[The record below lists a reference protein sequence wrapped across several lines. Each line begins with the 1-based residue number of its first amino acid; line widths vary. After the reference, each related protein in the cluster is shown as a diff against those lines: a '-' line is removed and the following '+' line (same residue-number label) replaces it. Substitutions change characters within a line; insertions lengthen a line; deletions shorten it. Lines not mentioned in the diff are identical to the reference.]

1 MKFRGASR
9 TQKLVRSALVLALTG
24 IMAAVLIFGARVA
37 GPITAPVTMLA
48 NANVAQSDAGARAHE
63 NAPHQQTLVAQA
75 AENAAE
81 LRGFFLAGV
90 LAIFAFAALTVYLQI
105 ARARHERAAREAR
118 GHAHGILQTAQE
130 GFFWLDVNLRIGG
143 ASSAALTRMF
153 GREHFAGLAFEE
165 LLQGLLPPATLAT
178 AAKDIKLLWDEAAQE
193 NSIKSIDPFGELQIQ
208 VDNGR
213 GDRDARHLQFN
224 FHRVVG
230 TSGVKHVL
238 VSVADVT
245 ASVLLARELV
255 EAQKNADSQM
265 DTLLDVMQID
275 PLQLAAFL
283 DATEAGLQLVNA
295 VLKESAR
302 TDGEFRVKLDRL
314 LRELHA
320 IKGDASALGISGVAQ
335 RVHRFEDLL
344 SELKER
350 SELSGVD
357 FLPLVLRLDELL
369 AHLRSIRELT
379 VRLAALRAGAVAGA
393 PGTHALMVQE
403 RAALPA
409 DDLATML
416 QGLALRLRHDQE
428 KKFRLSLHGLAQI
441 PLEYRA
447 TVRDLLIQLLRN
459 SAVHGIEPADVRRTQ
474 GKTES
479 GLVRAEF
486 RANDEGYELVFEDD
500 GAGLALEKL
509 KTAAI
514 RKHLTTA
521 AEAARMDTRAAM
533 GLIFRGGV
541 STCERVTMDAGRG
554 VGMEMVAR
562 RIAALGG
569 KIVLSTDRGKFTRVK
584 IALPAMQSAK
594 SAVA

>member
-1 MKFRGASR
+1 MKIRGASR
-9 TQKLVRSALVLALTG
+9 TQKVVTGALVLALTG

-37 GPITAPVTMLA
+37 
-48 NANVAQSDAGARAHE
+48 RAHE
-63 NAPHQQTLVAQA
+63 NAPQQQTLVAQA
-75 AENAAE
+75 AAATQRAPAANAAD
-81 LRGFFLAGV
+81 LRLLFLAGA
-90 LAIFAFAALTVYLQI
+90 LAMFAFAALAVYLQI

-130 GFFWLDVNLRIGG
+130 GFFWLDVNLRIGA

-153 GREHFAGLAFEE
+153 GREDFAGLAFEE
-165 LLQGLLPPATLAT
+165 LLQGLLPPAQLAT
-178 AAKDIKLLWDEAAQE
+178 AAKDIKLLWDEPAPE

-213 GDRDARHLQFN
+213 GDRDTRHLQFN

-230 TSGVKHVL
+230 ASGVKHVL

-245 ASVLLARELV
+245 ASVLLARELI
-255 EAQKNADSQM
+255 EAQKNADSQVDM
-265 DTLLDVMQID
+265 LLGVMQID

-314 LRELHA
+314 IRELHA
-320 IKGDASALGISGVAQ
+320 IKGDASALGISGVAE
-335 RVHRFEDLL
+335 RAHRFDDLL
-344 SELKER
+344 CELKER

-369 AHLRSIRELT
+369 AHLRSMRELT
-379 VRLAALRAGAVAGA
+379 VRVAALRDGAAFGA
-393 PGTHALMVQE
+393 PGTHALQMAHE
-403 RAALPA
+403 RAAHPA
-409 DDLATML
+409 DDLATTL

-459 SAVHGIEPADVRRTQ
+459 SAVHGIEPADVRRTH
-474 GKTES
+474 GKTET

-541 STCERVTMDAGRG
+541 STCDRVTMDAGRG

-584 IALPAMQSAK
+584 IALPLLQSAK

>member
-1 MKFRGASR
+1 MKIRGASR
-9 TQKLVRSALVLALTG
+9 TQKVVTGALVLALTG

-37 GPITAPVTMLA
+37 
-48 NANVAQSDAGARAHE
+48 RAHE
-63 NAPHQQTLVAQA
+63 NAPQQQTLVAQA
-75 AENAAE
+75 AAATQRAPAANAAD
-81 LRGFFLAGV
+81 LRLLFLAGA
-90 LAIFAFAALTVYLQI
+90 LAMFAFAALAVYLQI

-130 GFFWLDVNLRIGG
+130 GFFWLDVNLRIGA

-153 GREHFAGLAFEE
+153 GREDFAGLAFEE
-165 LLQGLLPPATLAT
+165 LLQGLLPPAQLAT
-178 AAKDIKLLWDEAAQE
+178 AAKDIKLLWDEPAPE

-213 GDRDARHLQFN
+213 GDRDTRHLQFN

-230 TSGVKHVL
+230 ASGVKHVL

-245 ASVLLARELV
+245 ASVLLARELI
-255 EAQKNADSQM
+255 EAQKNADSQVDM
-265 DTLLDVMQID
+265 LLGVMQID

-314 LRELHA
+314 IRELHA
-320 IKGDASALGISGVAQ
+320 IKGDASALGISGVAE
-335 RVHRFEDLL
+335 RAHRFDDLL
-344 SELKER
+344 CELKER

-369 AHLRSIRELT
+369 AHLRSMRELT
-379 VRLAALRAGAVAGA
+379 VRVAALRDGAAAGA
-393 PGTHALMVQE
+393 PGMHALQMAHA
-403 RAALPA
+403 RSALPA
-409 DDLATML
+409 EDLATTL

-459 SAVHGIEPADVRRTQ
+459 SAVHGIEPADVRRTR
-474 GKTES
+474 GKSET

-486 RANDEGYELVFEDD
+486 RANDEDYELVFEDD

-584 IALPAMQSAK
+584 IALPLLQSAK

>member
-1 MKFRGASR
+1 MKIRGASR
-9 TQKLVRSALVLALTG
+9 TQKVVTGALVLALTG

-37 GPITAPVTMLA
+37 
-48 NANVAQSDAGARAHE
+48 RAHE
-63 NAPHQQTLVAQA
+63 NAPQQQMLVAQA
-75 AENAAE
+75 AAATQRARAANAAD
-81 LRGFFLAGV
+81 LRLLFLAGA
-90 LAIFAFAALTVYLQI
+90 LAMFAALAVYLQI

-130 GFFWLDVNLRIGG
+130 GFFWLDVNLRIGA

-153 GREHFAGLAFEE
+153 GREDFAGLAFEE
-165 LLQGLLPPATLAT
+165 LLQGLLPPAQLAT
-178 AAKDIKLLWDEAAQE
+178 AAKDIKLLWDEPAPE

-213 GDRDARHLQFN
+213 GDRDTRHLQFN

-230 TSGVKHVL
+230 ASGVKHVL

-245 ASVLLARELV
+245 AGVLLARELI
-255 EAQKNADSQM
+255 EAQTNADSQM
-265 DTLLDVMQID
+265 DMLLGVMQID

-314 LRELHA
+314 MRELHA

-335 RVHRFEDLL
+335 RAHRFDDLL

-369 AHLRSIRELT
+369 AHLRSMRELT
-379 VRLAALRAGAVAGA
+379 VRVAALRDGAAAGA
-393 PGTHALMVQE
+393 PGMHALQMAHE
-403 RAALPA
+403 RSALPA
-409 DDLATML
+409 EDLATTL

-459 SAVHGIEPADVRRTQ
+459 SAVHGIEPADVRRTR
-474 GKTES
+474 GKSET

-486 RANDEGYELVFEDD
+486 RANDEDYELVFEDD

-541 STCERVTMDAGRG
+541 STCERITMDAGRG

-584 IALPAMQSAK
+584 IALPAMQSQK

>member
-1 MKFRGASR
+1 MKIRGASR
-9 TQKLVRSALVLALTG
+9 TQKVVTGALVLALTG

-37 GPITAPVTMLA
+37 
-48 NANVAQSDAGARAHE
+48 RAHE
-63 NAPHQQTLVAQA
+63 NAPQQQTLVAQA
-75 AENAAE
+75 AAATQRAPAANAAD
-81 LRGFFLAGV
+81 LRLLFLAGA
-90 LAIFAFAALTVYLQI
+90 LAMFAFAALAVYLQI

-130 GFFWLDVNLRIGG
+130 GFFWLDVNLRIGA

-153 GREHFAGLAFEE
+153 GREDFAGLAFEE

-178 AAKDIKLLWDEAAQE
+178 AAKDIKLLWDEPAPE

-213 GDRDARHLQFN
+213 GDRDTRHLQFN

-230 TSGVKHVL
+230 ASGVKHVL

-245 ASVLLARELV
+245 ASVLLARELI
-255 EAQKNADSQM
+255 EAQKNADSQVDM
-265 DTLLDVMQID
+265 LLGVMQID

-314 LRELHA
+314 IRELHA
-320 IKGDASALGISGVAQ
+320 IKGDASALGISGVAE
-335 RVHRFEDLL
+335 RAHRFDDLL
-344 SELKER
+344 CELKER

-369 AHLRSIRELT
+369 AHLRSMRELT
-379 VRLAALRAGAVAGA
+379 VRVAALRDGAAAGA
-393 PGTHALMVQE
+393 PGMHALQMAHE
-403 RAALPA
+403 RSALPA
-409 DDLATML
+409 EDLATTL

-459 SAVHGIEPADVRRTQ
+459 SAVHGIEPADVRRTR
-474 GKTES
+474 GKSET

-486 RANDEGYELVFEDD
+486 RANDEDYELVFEDD

-584 IALPAMQSAK
+584 IALPLLQSAK

>member
-1 MKFRGASR
+1 MKIRGASR
-9 TQKLVRSALVLALTG
+9 TQKVVTGALVLALTG

-37 GPITAPVTMLA
+37 
-48 NANVAQSDAGARAHE
+48 RAHE
-63 NAPHQQTLVAQA
+63 NAPQQQTLVAQA
-75 AENAAE
+75 AAATQRAPAANAAD
-81 LRGFFLAGV
+81 LRLLFLAGA
-90 LAIFAFAALTVYLQI
+90 LAMFAFAALAVYLQI

-130 GFFWLDVNLRIGG
+130 GFFWLDVNLRIGA

-153 GREHFAGLAFEE
+153 GREDFAGLAFEE
-165 LLQGLLPPATLAT
+165 LLQGLLPPAQLAT
-178 AAKDIKLLWDEAAQE
+178 AAKDIKLLWDEPAPE

-213 GDRDARHLQFN
+213 GDRDTRHLQFN

-230 TSGVKHVL
+230 ASGVKHVL

-245 ASVLLARELV
+245 ASVLLARELI
-255 EAQKNADSQM
+255 EAQKNADSQVDM
-265 DTLLDVMQID
+265 LLGVMQID

-314 LRELHA
+314 IRELHA
-320 IKGDASALGISGVAQ
+320 IKGDASALGISGVAE
-335 RVHRFEDLL
+335 RAHRFDDLL
-344 SELKER
+344 CELKER

-369 AHLRSIRELT
+369 AHLRSMRELT
-379 VRLAALRAGAVAGA
+379 VRVAALRDGAAAGA
-393 PGTHALMVQE
+393 PGMHALQMAHE
-403 RAALPA
+403 RSALPA
-409 DDLATML
+409 EDLATTL

-447 TVRDLLIQLLRN
+447 TARDLLIQLLRN
-459 SAVHGIEPADVRRTQ
+459 AAVHGIEPADVRRTQ
-474 GKTES
+474 GKTEA

-584 IALPAMQSAK
+584 IALPLLQSAK

>member
-1 MKFRGASR
+1 MKIRGASR
-9 TQKLVRSALVLALTG
+9 TQKVVTGALVLALTG

-37 GPITAPVTMLA
+37 
-48 NANVAQSDAGARAHE
+48 RAHE
-63 NAPHQQTLVAQA
+63 NAPQQQTLVAQA
-75 AENAAE
+75 AAATQRAPAANAAD
-81 LRGFFLAGV
+81 LRLLFLAGA
-90 LAIFAFAALTVYLQI
+90 LAMFAFAALAVYLQI

-130 GFFWLDVNLRIGG
+130 GFFWLDVNLRIGA

-153 GREHFAGLAFEE
+153 GREDFAGLAFEE
-165 LLQGLLPPATLAT
+165 LLQGLLPPAQLAT
-178 AAKDIKLLWDEAAQE
+178 AAKDIKLLWDEPAPE

-213 GDRDARHLQFN
+213 GDRDTRHLQFN

-230 TSGVKHVL
+230 ASGVKHVL

-245 ASVLLARELV
+245 ASVLLARELI
-255 EAQKNADSQM
+255 EAQKNADSQVDM
-265 DTLLDVMQID
+265 LLGVMQID

-314 LRELHA
+314 IRELHA
-320 IKGDASALGISGVAQ
+320 IKGDASALGISGVAE
-335 RVHRFEDLL
+335 RAHRFDDLL
-344 SELKER
+344 CELKER

-369 AHLRSIRELT
+369 AHLRSMRELT
-379 VRLAALRAGAVAGA
+379 VRVAALRDGAAAGA
-393 PGTHALMVQE
+393 PGMHALQMAHE
-403 RAALPA
+403 RSALPA
-409 DDLATML
+409 EDLATTL

-459 SAVHGIEPADVRRTQ
+459 SAVHGIEPADVRRTR
-474 GKTES
+474 GKSET

-486 RANDEGYELVFEDD
+486 RANDEDYELVFEDD

-584 IALPAMQSAK
+584 IALPLLQSAK

>member
-1 MKFRGASR
+1 MKIRGASR
-9 TQKLVRSALVLALTG
+9 TQKVVTGALVLALTG

-37 GPITAPVTMLA
+37 
-48 NANVAQSDAGARAHE
+48 RAHE
-63 NAPHQQTLVAQA
+63 NAPQQQTLVAQA
-75 AENAAE
+75 AAATQRAPAANAAD
-81 LRGFFLAGV
+81 LRLLFLAGA
-90 LAIFAFAALTVYLQI
+90 LAMFAFAALAVYLQI

-130 GFFWLDVNLRIGG
+130 GFFWLDVNLRIGA

-153 GREHFAGLAFEE
+153 GREDFAGLAFEE

-178 AAKDIKLLWDEAAQE
+178 AAKDIKLLWDEPAPE

-213 GDRDARHLQFN
+213 GDRDTRHLQFN

-230 TSGVKHVL
+230 ASGVKHVL

-245 ASVLLARELV
+245 ASVLLARELI
-255 EAQKNADSQM
+255 EAQKNADSQVDM
-265 DTLLDVMQID
+265 LLGVMQID

-314 LRELHA
+314 IRELHA

-335 RVHRFEDLL
+335 RAHRFEDLL

-369 AHLRSIRELT
+369 AHLRSMRELT
-379 VRLAALRAGAVAGA
+379 VRVAALRDGAAAGA
-393 PGTHALMVQE
+393 PGMHALQMAHE
-403 RAALPA
+403 RSALPA
-409 DDLATML
+409 EDLATTL

-459 SAVHGIEPADVRRTQ
+459 SAVHGIEPADVRRTR
-474 GKTES
+474 GKSET

-486 RANDEGYELVFEDD
+486 RANDEDYELVFEDD

-584 IALPAMQSAK
+584 IALPLLQSAK

>member
-9 TQKLVRSALVLALTG
+9 TQKLLTSALFLALTG
-24 IMAAVLIFGARVA
+24 IMAAVLIFGERVA
-37 GPITAPVTMLA
+37 TRSSAPITTLP
-48 NANVAQSDAGARAHE
+48 NANVLHSDAADLRLLLLTGA
-63 NAPHQQTLVAQA
+63 
-75 AENAAE
+75 
-81 LRGFFLAGV
+81 

-130 GFFWLDVNLRIGG
+130 GFFWLDVNLRIGA

-153 GREHFAGLAFEE
+153 GREDFAGLAFEE

-178 AAKDIKLLWDEAAQE
+178 VAKDIKLLWDEPAQE
-193 NSIKSIDPFGELQIQ
+193 NSIKSIEPFGELQIP
-208 VDNGR
+208 VENGR
-213 GDRDARHLQFN
+213 GDRDTRHLQLN
-224 FHRVVG
+224 FHRVVDA
-230 TSGVKHVL
+230 SGVKHVL

-245 ASVLLARELV
+245 SSVLLTRELV
-255 EAQKNADSQM
+255 EAQKNADSQVDM
-265 DTLLDVMQID
+265 LLGVMQID

-335 RVHRFEDLL
+335 RAHRFEDLL

-379 VRLAALRAGAVAGA
+379 VRVAALRDGAVAGA
-393 PGTHALMVQE
+393 PGTYALQMGHE

-447 TVRDLLIQLLRN
+447 TARDLLIQLLRN
-459 SAVHGIEPADVRRTQ
+459 AAVHGIEPADVRRTQ
-474 GKTES
+474 GKTEA

-541 STCERVTMDAGRG
+541 STCERITMDAGRG

-584 IALPAMQSAK
+584 IALPAMQSQK